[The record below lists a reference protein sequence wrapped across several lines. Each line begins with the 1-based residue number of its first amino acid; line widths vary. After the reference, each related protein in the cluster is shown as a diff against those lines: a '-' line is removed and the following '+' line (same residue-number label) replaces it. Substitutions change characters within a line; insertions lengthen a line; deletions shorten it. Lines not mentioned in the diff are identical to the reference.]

1 MDVHIRKH
9 IKADE
14 KLTIANIKIT
24 CKRLVNS
31 IYKGTSLKILSNST
45 TRRVKSEAFAVTKYV
60 IEVYDI
66 TFD

>member
-14 KLTIANIKIT
+14 KLIIANIKIT

-31 IYKGTSLKILSNST
+31 IYKGTSLKILSNFYL
-45 TRRVKSEAFAVTKYV
+45 RFYLIFAHNYFVLKC
-60 IEVYDI
+60 
-66 TFD
+66 